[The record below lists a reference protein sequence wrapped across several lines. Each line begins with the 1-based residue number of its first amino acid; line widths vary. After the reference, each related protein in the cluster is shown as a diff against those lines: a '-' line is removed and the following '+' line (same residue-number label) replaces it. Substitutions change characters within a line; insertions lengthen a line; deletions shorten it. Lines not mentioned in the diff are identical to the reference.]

1 MARWNGAGRLV
12 LGGGVVFCALWLV
25 SFGGVAHANCAA
37 MPDDPMCSPPPTS
50 PPATQ
55 PPQQNTHTS
64 SVSNSNS
71 NTPAVRQTPQPR
83 VVVRTPARESVRPR
97 TSSNFQPAVP
107 AAPTENFQP
116 PAPVDALTPL
126 PVVELGAVPI
136 AAGAPQPQ
144 PAPAP
149 PAPPAPKDDLNFP
162 AVAVGGLIG
171 GVGLSALDR
180 QRKRAE
186 ESDADFKVGAAQI
199 AGGAVIAIASSVA
212 GTAAATAA
220 MSMTLPF
227 WMAAGIA
234 VGIGVG
240 VRGVFNVMDAYP
252 KSEATGAAAHA
263 GSVRG

>member
-1 MARWNGAGRLV
+1 
-12 LGGGVVFCALWLV
+12 
-25 SFGGVAHANCAA
+25 
-37 MPDDPMCSPPPTS
+37 MPDDPMCQPPATS

-71 NTPAVRQTPQPR
+71 NTPAVRSSPPR
-83 VVVRTPARESVRPR
+83 VVLRTPPRENLTPRR
-97 TSSNFQPAVP
+97 TSTFQPAVP
-107 AAPTENFQP
+107 AAPTENFQ
-116 PAPVDALTPL
+116 APTVAADPTPL
-126 PVVELGAVPI
+126 PEVQLGAVDV
-136 AAGAPQPQ
+136 AASTPQPQ

-149 PAPPAPKDDLNFP
+149 PAPPAPADDLNLP
-162 AVAVGGLIG
+162 AVAGAGIIG
-171 GVGLSALDR
+171 GIGLSALDR
-180 QRKRAE
+180 QRKRYD
-186 ESDADFKVGAAQI
+186 ESDANFKLGIAQMA
-199 AGGAVIAIASSVA
+199 AGGAIALGSSVA
-212 GTAAATAA
+212 GTAVATAA

-240 VRGVFNVMDAYP
+240 VRGLFNVLDAYP